1 MYIIYIYIFPTHGNF
16 HGNSIEMEILGC
28 PKLEKKKNGL
38 FRMENPN
45 LEMDKPWQF
54 HGNFRYLENL
64 NLDIEMDD
72 FLGVALFFRKP
83 WQFHGNFREKSN
95 GNWKIYPNPKSSRKK
110 SEGFDHPFAGDSEFA
125 TFHSIIGVH

>member
-1 MYIIYIYIFPTHGNF
+1 
-16 HGNSIEMEILGC
+16 MEILGW
-28 PKLEKKKNGL
+28 PKMVVPKNGL
-38 FRMENPN
+38 FRMEN
-45 LEMDKPWQF
+45 
-54 HGNFRYLENL
+54 L
-64 NLDIEMDD
+64 NLEMDD

-83 WQFHGNFREKSN
+83 WQFHGNFLEKSN